1 MTDLS
6 RYLHETPL
14 IDTHEHLRFEE
25 DWVAHGPDVLQDLF
39 ENYVTA
45 ALVVAGASQE
55 DVDFL
60 LDPGRGDVAARFER
74 VRKAWEAVK
83 HTGYGEAVGILAEEV
98 YGMNDL
104 TVDGLQAAQGENERL
119 RAPGQRLALLRDRA
133 RLDHVQIDNFVWACE
148 PDVSG
153 PGFFLYDLSWM
164 GFCNGEVPQEKLAAE
179 TGITVE
185 NLESLRS
192 AMAALFAK
200 YGPRAIAV
208 KAQHAYSRTLRW
220 VERSDD
226 EASSALETIL
236 RDPDNAP
243 EAASLCL
250 GDWGWARGVEL
261 SIEYD
266 LPFKIHTGYYAA
278 HSRMPVDRIKSGHLC
293 GLLTRYLDA
302 RFVLMHI
309 AYPYSHELIAL
320 AKHYPNVWVDLC
332 WAWSIDPYSSC
343 DFVRRF
349 IHAVPINKLFAFGGD
364 TFWPTSAFAYAV
376 QARKWLSR
384 ALDAEVKDGLLSEE
398 QAMDVALRLMQT
410 NQRDCFDIDGTRE
423 HIARDM
429 VKSGE

>member
-1 MTDLS
+1 MSDLS
-6 RYLHETPL
+6 RYIQETPL

-25 DWVAHGPDVLQDLF
+25 EWVRDGPDVLQDLF
-39 ENYVTA
+39 GNYVPA
-45 ALVVAGASQE
+45 DLVVAGASQE

-60 LDPGRGDVAARFER
+60 LDSGRGDVAARFER
-74 VRKAWEAVK
+74 VRKAWEAVI

-98 YGMNDL
+98 YGMTDL
-104 TVDGLQAAQGENERL
+104 TAEGLLAAQGENERL
-119 RAPGQRLALLRDRA
+119 RAPGRRLALLRDRA
-133 RLDHVQIDNFVWACE
+133 GLDHVQIDNFVWACE

-200 YGPRAIAV
+200 YGPHAIAV

-220 VERSDD
+220 VERGDD
-226 EASSALETIL
+226 EAARALETIL
-236 RDPDNAP
+236 RDPGNAP
-243 EAASLCL
+243 EEASLCL
-250 GDWGWARGVEL
+250 GDWAWARGVEL
-261 SIEYD
+261 SIEYG
-266 LPFKIHTGYYAA
+266 LPFKIHTGYYAG

-293 GLLTRYLDA
+293 GLLARYPDA

-364 TFWPTSAFAYAV
+364 TFWPTSAYAYAV

-384 ALDAEVKDGLLSEE
+384 ALEAEVEDGLLSKK